1 VFVNRPPGLE
11 QRIGAS
17 LEAMQTAESADMH
30 ALYTLELLPELANEP
45 AIRRRLLE
53 LRTHRWPGV
62 RRSVGRSLALAG
74 CREGLE
80 CLTWCVLAVHPVTR
94 RSQREE
100 ADSNMRVLSKQ
111 YLMPFAG
118 LLDEELVG
126 MIVDDLCDASGN
138 RHLDLL
144 AAAPAALVSRGLEP
158 LLESRDRRLRADAA
172 FVLGRRGRQ
181 DVVPILEQEL
191 REARNVEPALL
202 AISHIR
208 SDATPGW
215 LEHFE
220 SKGHS
225 PYGPLDGD
233 ARTIRLT
240 MLARRRRLL
249 LSSGP
254 VDVLDRFFARDYRQY
269 AGDSQSPPRLFHLGR
284 RWGIAADALD
294 ENTESAADFVA
305 EFFSPEDRAACVRRQ
320 LEAMAAVKKSPA
332 FQPRRVDQ
340 VHDFLAGPL
349 TEPKGK
355 FLPGV
360 TLFFDDPD
368 YDFAATDWIS
378 NAERYRV
385 GTVTEL

>member
-1 VFVNRPPGLE
+1 
-11 QRIGAS
+11 
-17 LEAMQTAESADMH
+17 MQAGQGADMH
-30 ALYTLELLPELANEP
+30 ALYTLELLPELALDP
-45 AIRRRLLE
+45 GIKPGLLE
-53 LRTHRWPGV
+53 LRTHQWPAV

-126 MIVDDLCDASGN
+126 MIVGDLCDANGN
-138 RHLDLL
+138 RHVDLL
-144 AAAPAALVSRGLEP
+144 SAAPAALVSHRLEP

-181 DVVPILEQEL
+181 DVGPLLEEDL
-191 REARNVEPALL
+191 RKARNVELALL
-202 AISHIR
+202 AISHIK
-208 SDATPGW
+208 SDASLGW

-220 SKGHS
+220 REEHS
-225 PYGPLDGD
+225 PYGPPDAD
-233 ARTIRLT
+233 ARTIRLM
-240 MLARRRRLL
+240 MLARRRRSL
-249 LSSGP
+249 LSSRP
-254 VDVLDRFFARDYRQY
+254 IDALERFFARDYAQY
-269 AGDSQSPPRLFHLGR
+269 AGDSQKPPRLFHLGR
-284 RWGIAADALD
+284 RWGIAAHARDD
-294 ENTESAADFVA
+294 NTESTADFVA
-305 EFFSPEDRAACVRRQ
+305 EFFSAEDRAACVRLQ
-320 LEAMAAVKKSPA
+320 LAAMASVKKSPA
-332 FQPRRVDQ
+332 FQPRRADQ

-349 TEPKGK
+349 AEPKGK

-385 GTVTEL
+385 GTVMEL